1 MACSAAIQ
9 TEAHKRKRELVGR
22 GRDLDPDDEDYDDG
36 GAGYGDD
43 GPAGGEEGREGD
55 GNEEWQP
62 QAPAAAARRPAKHV
76 RREGGGVAVGGVGVP
91 GGIPPPVSEA
101 DAAAAAALL
110 SDADVRTLETECLE
124 AVKSF
129 TGTPSDV
136 HRLRGFAQQ
145 LAAAH
150 AHLSAGRQGG
160 GGQGNED
167 DQPAF

>member
-36 GAGYGDD
+36 GAVYGDD

-76 RREGGGVAVGGVGVP
+76 RREGGGVAVGGKSYSCRGRLLKREARSGN
-91 GGIPPPVSEA
+91 GGKS
-101 DAAAAAALL
+101 AL
-110 SDADVRTLETECLE
+110 
-124 AVKSF
+124 
-129 TGTPSDV
+129 GP
-136 HRLRGFAQQ
+136 
-145 LAAAH
+145 
-150 AHLSAGRQGG
+150 
-160 GGQGNED
+160 
-167 DQPAF
+167 